1 MIRKMIPADKD
12 KYIAMSKEFYSSDA
26 VLHDIPAENF
36 RKTFEVIIS
45 DSPYADGYIFDHNG
59 EIAGYALLSFTYSNE
74 AGGLVLLIEEVYI
87 LPEYQ
92 GRGLGKEFLA
102 FVEKTYRSEV
112 ALIRLEVEKT
122 NKKALQLYK
131 KVGFTNVDYIQLYK
145 KPVKD
150 ANAKAWNQARK

>member
-1 MIRKMIPADKD
+1 MIRKMVPDDKG
-12 KYIAMSKEFYSSDA
+12 KYIAMSKEFYLSDA
-26 VLHDIPAENF
+26 VLHDIPEDNF
-36 RKTFEVIIS
+36 RKTFDVIIS
-45 DSPYADGYIFDHNG
+45 DSPYADGYVFDCEG
-59 EIAGYALLSFTYSNE
+59 DVAGYALLSFTYSNE

-92 GRGLGKEFLA
+92 GMGLGREFLA

-112 ALIRLEVEKT
+112 ALIRLEVEKS

-145 KPVKD
+145 RPVK
-150 ANAKAWNQARK
+150 NKSAKTHK